1 MEAIKRVLKLKKV
14 GGIAKRCDFPNS
26 FKDLEDKAKDFVP
39 INEEYQKYQFIEE
52 KAQRE
57 IKNEEDFDLMN
68 KEFQNEKVI
77 KITVNVVEKPSD
89 FPEHTLSLSNESQK
103 KLEEEII
110 NLYTN
115 EESNINIKFEE
126 PEDKMKREI
135 KEIVNNKMKNL
146 EENIAQ
152 DIFQSIKTQLS
163 KNEQNILNEKNSNKI
178 IHIYKCNNCG
188 KENIEGIRYKCTNC
202 PDYNLCE
209 KCESN
214 SEHIPSHVL
223 LKIRRPIQDKNLNY
237 KIKNFTYKNSVFNY
251 SINEKTFIFSF
262 SDKENDNLVR
272 QISLTNSGFEEWQ
285 SGNVFK
291 CLPDSE
297 LKGKDYIIEQGLNIN
312 ETINIEIIFQD
323 FKKDLNTFKDE
334 YDVYY
339 QMFNGNEEAFGNI
352 THFKVIFKE

>member
-1 MEAIKRVLKLKKV
+1 MELKRILKLKYNGV
-14 GGIAKRCDFPNS
+14 AKKSDFPADFES
-26 FKDLEDKAKDFVP
+26 LEEKAKEFKP
-39 INEEYQKYQFIEE
+39 INENNQRYQFIEE
-52 KAQRE
+52 NTNRE
-57 IKNEEDFDLMN
+57 IRNQEDFNLMS
-68 KEFQNEKVI
+68 EEYQND
-77 KITVNVVEKPSD
+77 KIVKISINIIDKPLEISEPNFSQSEISIRKAED
-89 FPEHTLSLSNESQK
+89 EILS
-103 KLEEEII
+103 I
-110 NLYTN
+110 NN
-115 EESNINIKFEE
+115 NFEESKIEE
-126 PEDKMKREI
+126 PDEKMKREI

-285 SGNVFK
+285 RGNVFK

>member
-1 MEAIKRVLKLKKV
+1 MELKRILKLKYNGV
-14 GGIAKRCDFPNS
+14 AKKSDFPADFES
-26 FKDLEDKAKDFVP
+26 LEEKAKEFKP
-39 INEEYQKYQFIEE
+39 INENNQRYQFIEE
-52 KAQRE
+52 NTNRE
-57 IKNEEDFDLMN
+57 IRNQEDFNLMS
-68 KEFQNEKVI
+68 EEYQND
-77 KITVNVVEKPSD
+77 KIVKISINIIDKPLEISEPNFSQSEISIRKAED
-89 FPEHTLSLSNESQK
+89 EILS
-103 KLEEEII
+103 I
-110 NLYTN
+110 NN
-115 EESNINIKFEE
+115 NFEESKIEE
-126 PEDKMKREI
+126 PDEKMKREI

-352 THFKVIFKE
+352 THFRVIFKE

>member
-1 MEAIKRVLKLKKV
+1 MESKRILKLKYNGV
-14 GGIAKRCDFPNS
+14 AKKSDFPADFES
-26 FKDLEDKAKDFVP
+26 LEEKAKEFKP
-39 INEEYQKYQFIEE
+39 INENNQRYQFIEE
-52 KAQRE
+52 NTNRE
-57 IKNEEDFDLMN
+57 IRNQEDFNLMS
-68 KEFQNEKVI
+68 EEYQND
-77 KITVNVVEKPSD
+77 KIVKISINIIDKPLEISEPNFSQSEISIRKAED
-89 FPEHTLSLSNESQK
+89 EILS
-103 KLEEEII
+103 I
-110 NLYTN
+110 NN
-115 EESNINIKFEE
+115 NFEESKIEE
-126 PEDKMKREI
+126 PDEKMKREI

-188 KENIEGIRYKCTNC
+188 KENLEGIRYKCTNC

-237 KIKNFTYKNSVFNY
+237 KIKNFTYKNSVINY

>member
-1 MEAIKRVLKLKKV
+1 MESKRILKLKYNGV
-14 GGIAKRCDFPNS
+14 AKKSDFPAD
-26 FKDLEDKAKDFVP
+26 FDALEEKAKEFKP
-39 INEEYQKYQFIEE
+39 INENNQRYQFIEE
-52 KAQRE
+52 NTNRE
-57 IKNEEDFDLMN
+57 IRNQEDFNLMS
-68 KEFQNEKVI
+68 EEYQND
-77 KITVNVVEKPSD
+77 KIVKISINIIDKPLEISEPNFSQSEISIRKAED
-89 FPEHTLSLSNESQK
+89 EILS
-103 KLEEEII
+103 I
-110 NLYTN
+110 NN
-115 EESNINIKFEE
+115 NFEESKIEE
-126 PEDKMKREI
+126 PDEKMKREI
-135 KEIVNNKMKNL
+135 KEIVNNKIKNL

-163 KNEQNILNEKNSNKI
+163 KNEQNILNEKNNNKI

>member
-1 MEAIKRVLKLKKV
+1 MELKRILKLKYNGV
-14 GGIAKRCDFPNS
+14 AKKSDFPADFES
-26 FKDLEDKAKDFVP
+26 LEEKAKEFKP
-39 INEEYQKYQFIEE
+39 INENNQRYQFIEE
-52 KAQRE
+52 NTNRE
-57 IKNEEDFDLMN
+57 IRNQEDFNLMS
-68 KEFQNEKVI
+68 EEYQND
-77 KITVNVVEKPSD
+77 KIVKISINIIDKPLEISEPNFSQSEISIRKAED
-89 FPEHTLSLSNESQK
+89 EILS
-103 KLEEEII
+103 I
-110 NLYTN
+110 NN
-115 EESNINIKFEE
+115 NFEESKIEE
-126 PEDKMKREI
+126 PDEKMKREI

-214 SEHIPSHVL
+214 SEHIPSHIL

>member
-1 MEAIKRVLKLKKV
+1 MESKRILKLKYNGV
-14 GGIAKRCDFPNS
+14 AKKSDFPADFES
-26 FKDLEDKAKDFVP
+26 LEEKAKEFKP
-39 INEEYQKYQFIEE
+39 INENAQRYQFIEE
-52 KAQRE
+52 NTNRE
-57 IKNEEDFDLMN
+57 IRNQEDFNLMS
-68 KEFQNEKVI
+68 EEYQND
-77 KITVNVVEKPSD
+77 KIVKISINIIDKPLEISEPNFSQSEISIRKAED
-89 FPEHTLSLSNESQK
+89 EILS
-103 KLEEEII
+103 I
-110 NLYTN
+110 NN
-115 EESNINIKFEE
+115 NFEESKIEE
-126 PEDKMKREI
+126 PDEKMKREI

-214 SEHIPSHVL
+214 SEHIPSHIL

-297 LKGKDYIIEQGLNIN
+297 LKGKDYKIEQGLNIN

>member
-1 MEAIKRVLKLKKV
+1 MESKRILKLKYNGV
-14 GGIAKRCDFPNS
+14 AKKSDFPADFES
-26 FKDLEDKAKDFVP
+26 LEEKAKEFKP
-39 INEEYQKYQFIEE
+39 INENNQRYQFIEE
-52 KAQRE
+52 NTNRE
-57 IKNEEDFDLMN
+57 IRNQEDFNLMS
-68 KEFQNEKVI
+68 EEYQND
-77 KITVNVVEKPSD
+77 KIVKISINIIDKPLEISEPNFSQSEISIRKAED
-89 FPEHTLSLSNESQK
+89 EILS
-103 KLEEEII
+103 I
-110 NLYTN
+110 NN
-115 EESNINIKFEE
+115 NFEESKIEE
-126 PEDKMKREI
+126 PDEKMKREI

-297 LKGKDYIIEQGLNIN
+297 LKGKDYKIEQGLNIN

-323 FKKDLNTFKDE
+323 FKRDLNTFKDE

>member
-1 MEAIKRVLKLKKV
+1 MELKRILKLKYNGV
-14 GGIAKRCDFPNS
+14 AKKSDFPADFES
-26 FKDLEDKAKDFVP
+26 LEEKAKEFKP
-39 INEEYQKYQFIEE
+39 INENNQRYQFIEE
-52 KAQRE
+52 NTNRE
-57 IKNEEDFDLMN
+57 IRNQEDFNLMS
-68 KEFQNEKVI
+68 EEYQND
-77 KITVNVVEKPSD
+77 KIVKISINIIDKPLEISEPNFSQSEISIRKAED
-89 FPEHTLSLSNESQK
+89 EILS
-103 KLEEEII
+103 I
-110 NLYTN
+110 NN
-115 EESNINIKFEE
+115 NFEESKIEE
-126 PEDKMKREI
+126 PDEKMKREI

>member
-1 MEAIKRVLKLKKV
+1 MESKRILKLKYNGV
-14 GGIAKRCDFPNS
+14 AKKSDFPADFES
-26 FKDLEDKAKDFVP
+26 LEEKAKEFKP
-39 INEEYQKYQFIEE
+39 INENAQRYQFIEE
-52 KAQRE
+52 NTNRE
-57 IKNEEDFDLMN
+57 IRNQEDFNLMS
-68 KEFQNEKVI
+68 EEYQND
-77 KITVNVVEKPSD
+77 KIVKISINIIDKPLEISEPNFSQSEISIRKAED
-89 FPEHTLSLSNESQK
+89 EILS
-103 KLEEEII
+103 I
-110 NLYTN
+110 NN
-115 EESNINIKFEE
+115 NFEESKIEE
-126 PEDKMKREI
+126 PDEKMKREI

-251 SINEKTFIFSF
+251 SINEKIFIFSF

>member
-1 MEAIKRVLKLKKV
+1 MELKRILKLKYNGV
-14 GGIAKRCDFPNS
+14 AKKSDFPADFES
-26 FKDLEDKAKDFVP
+26 LEEKAKEFKP
-39 INEEYQKYQFIEE
+39 INENNQRYQFIEE
-52 KAQRE
+52 NTNRE
-57 IKNEEDFDLMN
+57 IRNQEDFNLMS
-68 KEFQNEKVI
+68 EEYQND
-77 KITVNVVEKPSD
+77 KIVKISINIIDKPLEISEPNFSQSEISIRKAED
-89 FPEHTLSLSNESQK
+89 EILS
-103 KLEEEII
+103 I
-110 NLYTN
+110 NN
-115 EESNINIKFEE
+115 NFEESKIEE
-126 PEDKMKREI
+126 PDEIMKREI

-214 SEHIPSHVL
+214 SEHIPSHIL

-297 LKGKDYIIEQGLNIN
+297 LKGKDYKIEQGLNIN
-312 ETINIEIIFQD
+312 ETINIEIIFQN

>member
-1 MEAIKRVLKLKKV
+1 MELKRILKLKYNGV
-14 GGIAKRCDFPNS
+14 AKKSDFPADFES
-26 FKDLEDKAKDFVP
+26 LEEKAKEFKP
-39 INEEYQKYQFIEE
+39 INENNQRYQFIEE
-52 KAQRE
+52 NTNRE
-57 IKNEEDFDLMN
+57 IRNQEDFNLMS
-68 KEFQNEKVI
+68 EEYQND
-77 KITVNVVEKPSD
+77 KIVKISINIIDKPLEISEPNFSQSEISIRKAED
-89 FPEHTLSLSNESQK
+89 EILS
-103 KLEEEII
+103 I
-110 NLYTN
+110 NN
-115 EESNINIKFEE
+115 NFEESKIEE
-126 PEDKMKREI
+126 PDEKIKREI

-297 LKGKDYIIEQGLNIN
+297 LKGKDYKIEQGLNIN

>member
-1 MEAIKRVLKLKKV
+1 MESKRILKLKYNGV
-14 GGIAKRCDFPNS
+14 AKKSDFPADFES
-26 FKDLEDKAKDFVP
+26 LEEKAKEFKP
-39 INEEYQKYQFIEE
+39 INENAQRYQFIEE
-52 KAQRE
+52 NTNRE
-57 IKNEEDFDLMN
+57 IRNQEDFNLMSEEYKN
-68 KEFQNEKVI
+68 D
-77 KITVNVVEKPSD
+77 KIVKISINIIDKPLEISEPNFSQSEISIRKAED
-89 FPEHTLSLSNESQK
+89 EILS
-103 KLEEEII
+103 I
-110 NLYTN
+110 NN
-115 EESNINIKFEE
+115 NFEESKIEE
-126 PEDKMKREI
+126 PDEKMKREI

-352 THFKVIFKE
+352 THFKVTFKE

>member
-1 MEAIKRVLKLKKV
+1 MELKRILKLKYNGV
-14 GGIAKRCDFPNS
+14 AKKSDFPADFES
-26 FKDLEDKAKDFVP
+26 LEEKAKEFKP
-39 INEEYQKYQFIEE
+39 INENNQRYQFIEE
-52 KAQRE
+52 NTNRE
-57 IKNEEDFDLMN
+57 IRNQEDFNLMS
-68 KEFQNEKVI
+68 EEYQND
-77 KITVNVVEKPSD
+77 KIVKISINIIDKPLEISEPNFSQSEISIRKAED
-89 FPEHTLSLSNESQK
+89 EILS
-103 KLEEEII
+103 I
-110 NLYTN
+110 NN
-115 EESNINIKFEE
+115 NFEESKIEE
-126 PEDKMKREI
+126 PDEKMKREI

-297 LKGKDYIIEQGLNIN
+297 LKGKDYKIEQGLNIN

>member
-1 MEAIKRVLKLKKV
+1 MESKRILKLKYNGV
-14 GGIAKRCDFPNS
+14 AKKSDFPADFES
-26 FKDLEDKAKDFVP
+26 LEEKAKEFKP
-39 INEEYQKYQFIEE
+39 INENNQRYQFIEE
-52 KAQRE
+52 NTNRE
-57 IKNEEDFDLMN
+57 IRNQEDFNLMS
-68 KEFQNEKVI
+68 EEYQND
-77 KITVNVVEKPSD
+77 KIVKISINIIDKPLEISEPNFSQSEISIRKAED
-89 FPEHTLSLSNESQK
+89 EILS
-103 KLEEEII
+103 I
-110 NLYTN
+110 NN
-115 EESNINIKFEE
+115 NFEESKIEE
-126 PEDKMKREI
+126 PDEKMKREI

-285 SGNVFK
+285 RGNVFK

>member
-1 MEAIKRVLKLKKV
+1 MESKRILKLKF
-14 GGIAKRCDFPNS
+14 GGIAKKSDFPND
-26 FKDLEDKAKDFVP
+26 FEALEEKAKEFKP
-39 INEEYQKYQFIEE
+39 INENNQRYQFIEE
-52 KAQRE
+52 NTNRE
-57 IKNEEDFDLMN
+57 IRNQEDFNLMS
-68 KEFQNEKVI
+68 EEYQND
-77 KITVNVVEKPSD
+77 KIVKISINIIDKPLEISEPNFSQSEISIRKAED
-89 FPEHTLSLSNESQK
+89 EILS
-103 KLEEEII
+103 I
-110 NLYTN
+110 NN
-115 EESNINIKFEE
+115 NFEESKIEE
-126 PEDKMKREI
+126 PDEKMKREI

-163 KNEQNILNEKNSNKI
+163 KNEQNILNEKNNNKI

-297 LKGKDYIIEQGLNIN
+297 LKGKDYKIEQGLNIN
-312 ETINIEIIFQD
+312 ETINIEIIFQN

>member
-1 MEAIKRVLKLKKV
+1 MESKRILKLKYNGV
-14 GGIAKRCDFPNS
+14 AKKSDFPADFES
-26 FKDLEDKAKDFVP
+26 LEEKAKEFKP
-39 INEEYQKYQFIEE
+39 INENNQRYQFIEE
-52 KAQRE
+52 NTNRE
-57 IKNEEDFDLMN
+57 IRNQEDFNLMS
-68 KEFQNEKVI
+68 EEYQND
-77 KITVNVVEKPSD
+77 KIVKISINIIDKPLEISEPNFSQSEISIRKAED
-89 FPEHTLSLSNESQK
+89 EILS
-103 KLEEEII
+103 I
-110 NLYTN
+110 NN
-115 EESNINIKFEE
+115 NFEESKIEE
-126 PEDKMKREI
+126 PDEKMKREI

-214 SEHIPSHVL
+214 SEHIPSHIL

-285 SGNVFK
+285 RGNVFK

>member
-1 MEAIKRVLKLKKV
+1 MELKRILKLKKS
-14 GGIAKRCDFPNS
+14 GGIAKKSDFPNS
-26 FKDLEDKAKDFVP
+26 FAELKEKAKEFVP
-39 INEEYQKYQFIEE
+39 INEGIQKYQFIEE
-52 KAQRE
+52 NANRE
-57 IKNEEDFDLMN
+57 IRHQEDFDLMN
-68 KEFQNEKVI
+68 KEYEKEKII
-77 KITVNVVEKPSD
+77 KISVNVIDKPLD
-89 FPEHTLSLSNESQK
+89 EQNLSFSNVSCK
-103 KLEEEII
+103 KSEEEVISI
-110 NLYTN
+110 NN
-115 EESNINIKFEE
+115 NIDLGDIKIEE
-126 PEDKMKREI
+126 PEEKMKREI
-135 KEIVNNKMKNL
+135 QEIVNNKMKNL

-214 SEHIPSHVL
+214 SEHIPSHIL

-297 LKGKDYIIEQGLNIN
+297 LKGKDYKIEQGLNIN

>member
-1 MEAIKRVLKLKKV
+1 MELKRILKLKYNGV
-14 GGIAKRCDFPNS
+14 AKKSDFPADFES
-26 FKDLEDKAKDFVP
+26 LEEKAKEFKP
-39 INEEYQKYQFIEE
+39 INENNQRYQFIEE
-52 KAQRE
+52 NTNRE
-57 IKNEEDFDLMN
+57 IRNQEDFNLMS
-68 KEFQNEKVI
+68 EEYQND
-77 KITVNVVEKPSD
+77 KIVKISINIIDKPLEISEPNFSQSEISIRKAED
-89 FPEHTLSLSNESQK
+89 EILS
-103 KLEEEII
+103 I
-110 NLYTN
+110 NN
-115 EESNINIKFEE
+115 NFEESKIEE
-126 PEDKMKREI
+126 PDEKMKREI

-352 THFKVIFKE
+352 THFFLIK

>member
-1 MEAIKRVLKLKKV
+1 MELKRILKLKYNGV
-14 GGIAKRCDFPNS
+14 AKKSDFPADFES
-26 FKDLEDKAKDFVP
+26 LEEKAKEFKP
-39 INEEYQKYQFIEE
+39 INENAQRYQFIEE
-52 KAQRE
+52 NTNRE
-57 IKNEEDFDLMN
+57 IRNQEDFNLMSEEYKN
-68 KEFQNEKVI
+68 D
-77 KITVNVVEKPSD
+77 KIVKISINIIDKPLEISEPNFSQSEISIRKAED
-89 FPEHTLSLSNESQK
+89 EILS
-103 KLEEEII
+103 I
-110 NLYTN
+110 NN
-115 EESNINIKFEE
+115 NFEESKIEE
-126 PEDKMKREI
+126 PDEKMKREI

-297 LKGKDYIIEQGLNIN
+297 LKGKDYKIEQGLNIN

>member
-1 MEAIKRVLKLKKV
+1 MESKRILKLKYNGV
-14 GGIAKRCDFPNS
+14 AKKSDFPADFES
-26 FKDLEDKAKDFVP
+26 LEEKAKEFKP
-39 INEEYQKYQFIEE
+39 INENNQRYQFIEE
-52 KAQRE
+52 NTNRE
-57 IKNEEDFDLMN
+57 IRNQEDFNLMS
-68 KEFQNEKVI
+68 EEYQND
-77 KITVNVVEKPSD
+77 KIVKISINIIDKPLEISEPNFSQSEISIRKAED
-89 FPEHTLSLSNESQK
+89 EILS
-103 KLEEEII
+103 I
-110 NLYTN
+110 NN
-115 EESNINIKFEE
+115 NFEESKIEE
-126 PEDKMKREI
+126 PDEKMKREI

-297 LKGKDYIIEQGLNIN
+297 LKGKDYKIEQGLNIN

-339 QMFNGNEEAFGNI
+339 QMFNVNEEAFGNI

>member
-1 MEAIKRVLKLKKV
+1 MELKRILKLKYNGV
-14 GGIAKRCDFPNS
+14 AKKSDFPADFES
-26 FKDLEDKAKDFVP
+26 LEEKAKEFKP
-39 INEEYQKYQFIEE
+39 INENNQRYQFIEE
-52 KAQRE
+52 NTNRE
-57 IKNEEDFDLMN
+57 IRNQEDFNLMS
-68 KEFQNEKVI
+68 EEYQND
-77 KITVNVVEKPSD
+77 KIVKISINIIDKPLEISEPNFSQSEISIRKAED
-89 FPEHTLSLSNESQK
+89 EILS
-103 KLEEEII
+103 I
-110 NLYTN
+110 NN
-115 EESNINIKFEE
+115 NFEESKIEE
-126 PEDKMKREI
+126 PDEKMKREI

-214 SEHIPSHVL
+214 SEHIPSHIL

-285 SGNVFK
+285 RGNVFK

>member
-1 MEAIKRVLKLKKV
+1 MELKRILKLKYNGV
-14 GGIAKRCDFPNS
+14 AKKSDFPADFES
-26 FKDLEDKAKDFVP
+26 LEEKAKEFKP
-39 INEEYQKYQFIEE
+39 INENNQRYQFIEE
-52 KAQRE
+52 NTNRE
-57 IKNEEDFDLMN
+57 IRNQEDFNLMS
-68 KEFQNEKVI
+68 EEYQND
-77 KITVNVVEKPSD
+77 KIVKISINIIDKPLEISEPNFSQSEISIRKAED
-89 FPEHTLSLSNESQK
+89 EILS
-103 KLEEEII
+103 I
-110 NLYTN
+110 NN
-115 EESNINIKFEE
+115 NFEESKIEE
-126 PEDKMKREI
+126 PDEKMKREI

-285 SGNVFK
+285 RGNVFK

-312 ETINIEIIFQD
+312 EAINIEIIFQD

>member
-1 MEAIKRVLKLKKV
+1 MESKRILKLKYNGV
-14 GGIAKRCDFPNS
+14 AKKSDFPADFES
-26 FKDLEDKAKDFVP
+26 LEEKAKEFKP
-39 INEEYQKYQFIEE
+39 INENNQRYQFIEE
-52 KAQRE
+52 NTNRE
-57 IKNEEDFDLMN
+57 IRNQEDFNLMSEEYKN
-68 KEFQNEKVI
+68 D
-77 KITVNVVEKPSD
+77 KIVKISINIIDKPLEISEPNFSQSEISIRKAED
-89 FPEHTLSLSNESQK
+89 EILS
-103 KLEEEII
+103 I
-110 NLYTN
+110 NN
-115 EESNINIKFEE
+115 NFEESKIEE
-126 PEDKMKREI
+126 PDEKMKREI

-214 SEHIPSHVL
+214 SEHIPSHIL

-297 LKGKDYIIEQGLNIN
+297 LKGKDYKIEQGLNIN

>member
-1 MEAIKRVLKLKKV
+1 MESKRILKLKYNGV
-14 GGIAKRCDFPNS
+14 AKKSDFPADFES
-26 FKDLEDKAKDFVP
+26 LEEKAKEFKP
-39 INEEYQKYQFIEE
+39 INENAQRYQFIEE
-52 KAQRE
+52 NTNRE
-57 IKNEEDFDLMN
+57 IRNQEDFNLMSEEYQ
-68 KEFQNEKVI
+68 KD
-77 KITVNVVEKPSD
+77 KIVKISINIIDKPLEISEPNFSQSEISIRKAED
-89 FPEHTLSLSNESQK
+89 EILS
-103 KLEEEII
+103 I
-110 NLYTN
+110 NN
-115 EESNINIKFEE
+115 NFEESKIEE
-126 PEDKMKREI
+126 PDEKMKREI

-312 ETINIEIIFQD
+312 EAINIEIIFQD

>member
-1 MEAIKRVLKLKKV
+1 MESKRILKLKYNGV
-14 GGIAKRCDFPNS
+14 AKKSDFPADFES
-26 FKDLEDKAKDFVP
+26 LEEKAKEFKP
-39 INEEYQKYQFIEE
+39 INENNQRYQFIEE
-52 KAQRE
+52 NTNRE
-57 IKNEEDFDLMN
+57 IRNQEDFNLMS
-68 KEFQNEKVI
+68 EEHQND
-77 KITVNVVEKPSD
+77 KIVKISINIIDKPLKISEPNFSQSEISIRKAED
-89 FPEHTLSLSNESQK
+89 EILS
-103 KLEEEII
+103 I
-110 NLYTN
+110 NN
-115 EESNINIKFEE
+115 NFEESKIEE
-126 PEDKMKREI
+126 PDEKIKREI

>member
-1 MEAIKRVLKLKKV
+1 MESKRILKLKYNGV
-14 GGIAKRCDFPNS
+14 AKKSDFPADFES
-26 FKDLEDKAKDFVP
+26 LEEKAKEFKP
-39 INEEYQKYQFIEE
+39 INENNQRYQFIEE
-52 KAQRE
+52 NTNRE
-57 IKNEEDFDLMN
+57 IRNQEDFNLMS
-68 KEFQNEKVI
+68 EEYQND
-77 KITVNVVEKPSD
+77 KIVKISINILDKPLEISEPNFSQSEISIRKAED
-89 FPEHTLSLSNESQK
+89 EILS
-103 KLEEEII
+103 I
-110 NLYTN
+110 NN
-115 EESNINIKFEE
+115 NFEESKIEE
-126 PEDKMKREI
+126 PDEKMKREI

-297 LKGKDYIIEQGLNIN
+297 LKGKDYKIEQGLNIN

>member
-1 MEAIKRVLKLKKV
+1 MESKRILKLKYNGV
-14 GGIAKRCDFPNS
+14 AKKSDFPADFES
-26 FKDLEDKAKDFVP
+26 LEEKAKEFKP
-39 INEEYQKYQFIEE
+39 INENNQRYQFIEE
-52 KAQRE
+52 NTNRE
-57 IKNEEDFDLMN
+57 IRNQEDFNLMS
-68 KEFQNEKVI
+68 EEYQND
-77 KITVNVVEKPSD
+77 KIVKISINIIDKPLEISEPNFSQSEISIRKAED
-89 FPEHTLSLSNESQK
+89 EILS
-103 KLEEEII
+103 I
-110 NLYTN
+110 NN
-115 EESNINIKFEE
+115 NFEESKIEE
-126 PEDKMKREI
+126 PDEKMKREI

-146 EENIAQ
+146 EENITQ

-163 KNEQNILNEKNSNKI
+163 KNEQNILNEKNNNKI

-214 SEHIPSHVL
+214 SEHIPSHIL

-297 LKGKDYIIEQGLNIN
+297 LKGKDYKIEQGLNIN

>member
-1 MEAIKRVLKLKKV
+1 MESKRILKLKYNGV
-14 GGIAKRCDFPNS
+14 AKKSDFPADFES
-26 FKDLEDKAKDFVP
+26 LEEKAKEFKP
-39 INEEYQKYQFIEE
+39 INENAQRYQFIEE
-52 KAQRE
+52 NTNRE
-57 IKNEEDFDLMN
+57 IRNQEDFNLMS
-68 KEFQNEKVI
+68 EEYQND
-77 KITVNVVEKPSD
+77 KIVKISINIIDKPLEISEPNFSQSEISIRKAED
-89 FPEHTLSLSNESQK
+89 EILS
-103 KLEEEII
+103 I
-110 NLYTN
+110 NN
-115 EESNINIKFEE
+115 NFEESKIEE
-126 PEDKMKREI
+126 PDEKMKREI

-297 LKGKDYIIEQGLNIN
+297 LKGKDYKIEQGLNIN

>member
-1 MEAIKRVLKLKKV
+1 MESKRILKLKYNGV
-14 GGIAKRCDFPNS
+14 AKKSDFPADFES
-26 FKDLEDKAKDFVP
+26 LEEKAKEFKP
-39 INEEYQKYQFIEE
+39 INENAQRYQFIEE
-52 KAQRE
+52 NTNRE
-57 IKNEEDFDLMN
+57 IRNQEDFNLMS
-68 KEFQNEKVI
+68 EEYQND
-77 KITVNVVEKPSD
+77 KIVKISINIIDKPLEISEPNFSQSEISIRKAED
-89 FPEHTLSLSNESQK
+89 EILS
-103 KLEEEII
+103 I
-110 NLYTN
+110 NN
-115 EESNINIKFEE
+115 NFEESKIEE
-126 PEDKMKREI
+126 PDEKMKREI

-297 LKGKDYIIEQGLNIN
+297 LKGKDYKIEQGLNIN
-312 ETINIEIIFQD
+312 ETINIEIIFQN

>member
-1 MEAIKRVLKLKKV
+1 MELKRILKLKYNGV
-14 GGIAKRCDFPNS
+14 AKKSDFPADFES
-26 FKDLEDKAKDFVP
+26 LEEKAKEFKP
-39 INEEYQKYQFIEE
+39 INENNQRYQFIEE
-52 KAQRE
+52 NTNRE
-57 IKNEEDFDLMN
+57 IRNQEDFNLMS
-68 KEFQNEKVI
+68 EEYQND
-77 KITVNVVEKPSD
+77 KIVKISINIIDKPLEISEPNFSQSEISIRKAED
-89 FPEHTLSLSNESQK
+89 EILS
-103 KLEEEII
+103 I
-110 NLYTN
+110 NN
-115 EESNINIKFEE
+115 NFEESKIEE
-126 PEDKMKREI
+126 PDEKMKREI

-297 LKGKDYIIEQGLNIN
+297 LKGKDYKIEQGLNIN

-352 THFKVIFKE
+352 THFRVIFKE

>member
-1 MEAIKRVLKLKKV
+1 MESKRILKLKYNGV
-14 GGIAKRCDFPNS
+14 AKKSDFPADFES
-26 FKDLEDKAKDFVP
+26 LEEKAKEFKP
-39 INEEYQKYQFIEE
+39 INENAQRYQFIEE
-52 KAQRE
+52 NTNRE
-57 IKNEEDFDLMN
+57 IRNQEDFNLMS
-68 KEFQNEKVI
+68 EEYQND
-77 KITVNVVEKPSD
+77 KIVKISINIIDKPLEISEPNFSQSEISIRKAED
-89 FPEHTLSLSNESQK
+89 EILS
-103 KLEEEII
+103 I
-110 NLYTN
+110 NN
-115 EESNINIKFEE
+115 NFEESKIEE
-126 PEDKMKREI
+126 PDEKMKREI

>member
-1 MEAIKRVLKLKKV
+1 MELKRILKLKYNGV
-14 GGIAKRCDFPNS
+14 AKKSDFPADFES
-26 FKDLEDKAKDFVP
+26 LEEKAKEFKP
-39 INEEYQKYQFIEE
+39 INENNQRYQFIEE
-52 KAQRE
+52 NTNRE
-57 IKNEEDFDLMN
+57 IRNQEDFNLMS
-68 KEFQNEKVI
+68 EEYQND
-77 KITVNVVEKPSD
+77 KIVKISINIIDKPLEISEPNFSQSEISIRKAED
-89 FPEHTLSLSNESQK
+89 EILS
-103 KLEEEII
+103 I
-110 NLYTN
+110 NN
-115 EESNINIKFEE
+115 NFEESKIEE
-126 PEDKMKREI
+126 PDEKMKREI

-312 ETINIEIIFQD
+312 ETINIEIIFQN

>member
-1 MEAIKRVLKLKKV
+1 MELKRILKLKYNGV
-14 GGIAKRCDFPNS
+14 AKKSDFPADFES
-26 FKDLEDKAKDFVP
+26 LEEKAKEFKP
-39 INEEYQKYQFIEE
+39 INENNQRYQFIEE
-52 KAQRE
+52 NTNRE
-57 IKNEEDFDLMN
+57 IRNQEDFNLMS
-68 KEFQNEKVI
+68 EEYQND
-77 KITVNVVEKPSD
+77 KIVKISINIIDKPLEISEPNFSQSEISIRKAED
-89 FPEHTLSLSNESQK
+89 EILS
-103 KLEEEII
+103 I
-110 NLYTN
+110 NN
-115 EESNINIKFEE
+115 NFEESKIEE
-126 PEDKMKREI
+126 PDEKMKREI

-214 SEHIPSHVL
+214 SEHIPSHIL

-297 LKGKDYIIEQGLNIN
+297 LKGKDYKIEQGLNIN
-312 ETINIEIIFQD
+312 ETINIEIIFQN

>member
-1 MEAIKRVLKLKKV
+1 MESKRILKLKYNGV
-14 GGIAKRCDFPNS
+14 AKKSDFPADFES
-26 FKDLEDKAKDFVP
+26 LEEKAKEFKP
-39 INEEYQKYQFIEE
+39 INENNQRYQFIEE
-52 KAQRE
+52 NTNRE
-57 IKNEEDFDLMN
+57 IRNQEDFNLMSEEYKN
-68 KEFQNEKVI
+68 D
-77 KITVNVVEKPSD
+77 KIVKISINIIDKPLEISEPNFSQSEISIRKAED
-89 FPEHTLSLSNESQK
+89 EILS
-103 KLEEEII
+103 I
-110 NLYTN
+110 NN
-115 EESNINIKFEE
+115 NFEESKIEE
-126 PEDKMKREI
+126 PDEKMKREI

-251 SINEKTFIFSF
+251 SINEKTFIFYF

-297 LKGKDYIIEQGLNIN
+297 LKGKDYKIEQGLNIN

>member
-1 MEAIKRVLKLKKV
+1 MELKRILKLKYNGV
-14 GGIAKRCDFPNS
+14 AKKSDFPAD
-26 FKDLEDKAKDFVP
+26 FDALEEKAKEFKP
-39 INEEYQKYQFIEE
+39 INENNQRYQFIEE
-52 KAQRE
+52 NTNRE
-57 IKNEEDFDLMN
+57 IRNQEDFNLMS
-68 KEFQNEKVI
+68 EEYQND
-77 KITVNVVEKPSD
+77 KIVKISINIIDKPLEISEPNFSQSEISIRKAED
-89 FPEHTLSLSNESQK
+89 EILS
-103 KLEEEII
+103 I
-110 NLYTN
+110 NN
-115 EESNINIKFEE
+115 NFEESKIEE
-126 PEDKMKREI
+126 PDEKMKREI
-135 KEIVNNKMKNL
+135 KELVNNKMKNL

-285 SGNVFK
+285 RGNVFK

-312 ETINIEIIFQD
+312 ETINIEIIFQN

>member
-1 MEAIKRVLKLKKV
+1 MESKRILKLKYNGV
-14 GGIAKRCDFPNS
+14 AKKSDFPADFES
-26 FKDLEDKAKDFVP
+26 LEEKAKEFKP
-39 INEEYQKYQFIEE
+39 INENAQRYQFIEE
-52 KAQRE
+52 NTNRE
-57 IKNEEDFDLMN
+57 IRNQEDFNLMS
-68 KEFQNEKVI
+68 EEYQND
-77 KITVNVVEKPSD
+77 KIVKISINIIDKPLEISEPNFSQSEISIRKAED
-89 FPEHTLSLSNESQK
+89 EILS
-103 KLEEEII
+103 I
-110 NLYTN
+110 NN
-115 EESNINIKFEE
+115 NFEESKIEE
-126 PEDKMKREI
+126 PDEKMKREI

-214 SEHIPSHVL
+214 SEHIPSHIL

>member
-1 MEAIKRVLKLKKV
+1 MESKRILKLKYNGV
-14 GGIAKRCDFPNS
+14 AKKSDFPAD
-26 FKDLEDKAKDFVP
+26 FDALEEKAKEFKP
-39 INEEYQKYQFIEE
+39 INENNQRYQFIEE
-52 KAQRE
+52 NTNRE
-57 IKNEEDFDLMN
+57 IRNQEDFNLMS
-68 KEFQNEKVI
+68 EEYQND
-77 KITVNVVEKPSD
+77 KIVKISINIIDKPLEISEPNFSQSEISIRKAED
-89 FPEHTLSLSNESQK
+89 EILS
-103 KLEEEII
+103 I
-110 NLYTN
+110 NN
-115 EESNINIKFEE
+115 NFEESKIEE
-126 PEDKMKREI
+126 PDEKMKREI

-297 LKGKDYIIEQGLNIN
+297 LKGKDYKIEQGLNIN

>member
-1 MEAIKRVLKLKKV
+1 MESKRILKLKYNGV
-14 GGIAKRCDFPNS
+14 AKKSDFPADFES
-26 FKDLEDKAKDFVP
+26 LEEKAKEFKP
-39 INEEYQKYQFIEE
+39 INENAQRYQFIEE
-52 KAQRE
+52 NTNRE
-57 IKNEEDFDLMN
+57 IRNQEDFNLMS
-68 KEFQNEKVI
+68 EEYQND
-77 KITVNVVEKPSD
+77 KIVKISINIIDKPLEISEPNFSQSEISIRKAED
-89 FPEHTLSLSNESQK
+89 EILS
-103 KLEEEII
+103 I
-110 NLYTN
+110 NN
-115 EESNINIKFEE
+115 NFEESKIEE
-126 PEDKMKREI
+126 PDEKMKREI

-285 SGNVFK
+285 RGNVFK

>member
-1 MEAIKRVLKLKKV
+1 MELKRILKLKYNGV
-14 GGIAKRCDFPNS
+14 AKKSDFPADFES
-26 FKDLEDKAKDFVP
+26 LEEKAKEFKP
-39 INEEYQKYQFIEE
+39 INENNQRYQFIEE
-52 KAQRE
+52 NTNRE
-57 IKNEEDFDLMN
+57 IRNQEDFNLMS
-68 KEFQNEKVI
+68 EEYQND
-77 KITVNVVEKPSD
+77 KIVKISINIIDKPLEISEPNFSQSEISIRKAED
-89 FPEHTLSLSNESQK
+89 EILS
-103 KLEEEII
+103 I
-110 NLYTN
+110 NN
-115 EESNINIKFEE
+115 NFEESKIEE
-126 PEDKMKREI
+126 PDEKMKREI
-135 KEIVNNKMKNL
+135 KEIVNNKIKNL

-285 SGNVFK
+285 RGNVFK

-312 ETINIEIIFQD
+312 ETINIEIIFQN